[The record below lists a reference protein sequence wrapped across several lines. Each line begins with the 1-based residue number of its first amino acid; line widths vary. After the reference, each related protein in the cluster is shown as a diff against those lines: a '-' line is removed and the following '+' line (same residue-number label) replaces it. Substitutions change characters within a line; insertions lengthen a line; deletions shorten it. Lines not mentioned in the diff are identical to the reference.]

1 MGPKERNGKGR
12 KGGRKGKFLVRVQ
25 THWRLS
31 LSLSLSSPSRGGMGG
46 EEEEE
51 EEGSEGCKQPP

>member
-1 MGPKERNGKGR
+1 MER
-12 KGGRKGKFLVRVQ
+12 GGRVGGRVSFLLGSRH
-25 THWRLS
+25 TGDS